1 MVEHDRKSQPVIP
14 FRQEVL
20 HLARQHGVQRVSLFG
35 SLARGEAT
43 ESSDVDLLIDMEEG
57 RTLFDLIAFKL
68 AVEERLGCQV
78 DVVSRNGLSPY
89 LEQYILAEEIPL

>member
-1 MVEHDRKSQPVIP
+1 
-14 FRQEVL
+14 
-20 HLARQHGVQRVSLFG
+20 
-35 SLARGEAT
+35 
-43 ESSDVDLLIDMEEG
+43 MEEG

-89 LEQYILAEEIPL
+89 LEQYILDEEIPL